1 MLLADEPNIREVIAF
16 PMNQKAQDLL
26 MNAPCEVEYTQLR
39 ELNLQLKP
47 SKKIKFQRPIV
58 NNRINNC
65 FAKLKMDQK
74 KAFIAYISAGDPD
87 LLSTVDIAL
96 RLEDSG
102 VDILS
107 LDYLFRSIS

>member
-26 MNAPCEVEYTQLR
+26 MNAPCEVEHTQLR

-74 KAFIAYISAGDPD
+74 AFIAYISAGDPD
-87 LLSTVDIAL
+87 LSSTIDITL

-102 VDILS
+102 VDILN
-107 LDYLFRSIS
+107 LDYLFLIH